1 MDQYTDKGPV
11 KETAF
16 SLHPIDKSKHETP
29 HGETGEEGIYLDR
42 EETFPFSISSAYVK
56 DWDTAAAFRELYQNW

>member
-1 MDQYTDKGPV
+1 MDRYTDKGPV
-11 KETAF
+11 KETAV